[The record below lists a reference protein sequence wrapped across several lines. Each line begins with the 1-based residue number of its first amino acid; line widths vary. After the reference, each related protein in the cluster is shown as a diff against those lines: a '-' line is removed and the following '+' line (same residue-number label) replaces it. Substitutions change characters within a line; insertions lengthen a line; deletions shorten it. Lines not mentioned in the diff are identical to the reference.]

1 MCARVSVHACVRV
14 TRWDKNPSQSS
25 KFENIIIITII
36 TSAKTE
42 FNNTI
47 ISLSLSLNKKKQLII
62 K

>member
-25 KFENIIIITII
+25 KFENIITI
-36 TSAKTE
+36 TSAKTQ
-42 FNNTI
+42 FNDTI

>member
-1 MCARVSVHACVRV
+1 MCACERARVCACDAS
-14 TRWDKNPSQSS
+14 WDKNPSQSS
-25 KFENIIIITII
+25 KFENIIITI
-36 TSAKTE
+36 TSAKTQ